1 MLFRRVKLPVLS
13 SLLVACAL
21 IVGACGASNDVN
33 GVASTVGTN
42 PDEIDGYRVT
52 FRGVVNDTL
61 TGGATFGHVF
71 DTGTG
76 VTNAVIELETTQD
89 FAGGI
94 VIATGGQGFA
104 TTGRYAFDAEEFA
117 RGNSGVTL
125 IYRQGLHRAFRARSG
140 TLTLTA
146 VTDTLIRGSFDAVM
160 VGEVAERGRD
170 PISGEVEVSGVFSAT
185 AGEPGYIIGL

>member
-13 SLLVACAL
+13 TLLIACAL

-33 GVASTVGTN
+33 GVVSTVGTN

-61 TGGATFGHVF
+61 AGRATFGRVF

-94 VIATGGQGFA
+94 VIATGASGFA
-104 TTGRYAFDAEEFA
+104 TTGRHAADGGEFA
-117 RGNSGVTL
+117 PGHSR
-125 IYRQGLHRAFRARSG
+125 LHF
-140 TLTLTA
+140 T
-146 VTDTLIRGSFDAVM
+146 
-160 VGEVAERGRD
+160 EREGHH
-170 PISGEVEVSGVFSAT
+170 T
-185 AGEPGYIIGL
+185 